1 MVIIEV
7 IFWIS
12 AVVIFYCYAGYG
24 LLLFAFNSISS
35 LLFKSKP
42 VKQLGLPEVSFI
54 IAAWN
59 EAEVLEQKI
68 INTIGLD
75 YPAEKLT
82 VICITDGSDDNSVA
96 LVQKFPFIRLLHIPE
111 RQGKVAAI
119 NRAMRMVDTPIV
131 FFSDANAFLNESALV
146 NMVAHFNDE
155 NIGGVAGEKKVLSSQ
170 NSPVGKVERLY
181 WQYESFLKKQDAAFH
196 SVVGAAG
203 ELFAIRS
210 SLWQSLDEK
219 IILDDFIISM
229 QVRLLGYRFAYE
241 PSAFSVETASQSFA
255 EEKKRKTRIAAGA
268 FQSMKYIN
276 HALNCIKHPAL
287 SFQFFSRRILRWFV
301 APILLPVLFITNFLL
316 VMNDDA
322 AVYLFVFSCQMIF
335 YFAALAAF
343 ILNKYRRLPGWINA
357 PLYFVFMNSCL
368 VSGSMLYF
376 KNNHSVLWGKSL
388 RESFE

>member
-24 LLLFAFNSISS
+24 LILYAFNSIKS

-42 VKQLGLPEVSFI
+42 LAHSALPEVSI
-54 IAAWN
+54 IIPAWN
-59 EAEVLEQKI
+59 EDDVLEQKI
-68 INTIGLD
+68 INTIGLN
-75 YPAEKLT
+75 YPPGKLT
-82 VICITDGSDDNSVA
+82 VICITDGSDDNSVS
-96 LVQKFPFIRLLHIPE
+96 LVQKYPHIKLLHIPE

-119 NRAMRMVDTPIV
+119 NRAMRLVNTPIV
-131 FFSDANAFLNESALV
+131 FFSDANALLNKSALV
-146 NMVAHFNDE
+146 NMVAHFSDKHV
-155 NIGGVAGEKKVLSSQ
+155 GGVAGEKKVLSSQ
-170 NSPVGKVERLY
+170 NSPVGKAERLY

-203 ELFAIRS
+203 ELFAIRT

-268 FQSMKYIN
+268 FQSMNYIN
-276 HALNCIKHPAL
+276 NALNCIKHPAL
-287 SFQFFSRRILRWFV
+287 CFQFFSRRILRWFV
-301 APILLPVLFITNFLL
+301 APILLPVLFITSFLL
-316 VMNDDA
+316 LMNDDA
-322 AVYLFVFSCQMIF
+322 VVYLIVFTCQMIF
-335 YFAALAAF
+335 YFAALSAF
-343 ILNKYRRLPGWINA
+343 ILNKYSRLPGWFNA

-376 KNNHSVLWGKSL
+376 KNNHSVLWNKSL

>member
-24 LLLFAFNSISS
+24 LLLYAFNSISS

-82 VICITDGSDDNSVA
+82 VICITDGSDDDSVA

-131 FFSDANAFLNESALV
+131 FFSDANAF
-146 NMVAHFNDE
+146 
-155 NIGGVAGEKKVLSSQ
+155 
-170 NSPVGKVERLY
+170 
-181 WQYESFLKKQDAAFH
+181 
-196 SVVGAAG
+196 
-203 ELFAIRS
+203 
-210 SLWQSLDEK
+210 
-219 IILDDFIISM
+219 
-229 QVRLLGYRFAYE
+229 
-241 PSAFSVETASQSFA
+241 
-255 EEKKRKTRIAAGA
+255 
-268 FQSMKYIN
+268 
-276 HALNCIKHPAL
+276 
-287 SFQFFSRRILRWFV
+287 
-301 APILLPVLFITNFLL
+301 
-316 VMNDDA
+316 
-322 AVYLFVFSCQMIF
+322 
-335 YFAALAAF
+335 
-343 ILNKYRRLPGWINA
+343 
-357 PLYFVFMNSCL
+357 
-368 VSGSMLYF
+368 
-376 KNNHSVLWGKSL
+376 
-388 RESFE
+388 